1 MAPRAAGFGGSIG
14 RAGERLRIIGGV
26 WRLPRVG
33 KLRGGLQLLLV
44 VLAIDAVALAS
55 FALSERRVVYSRS
68 VPELLAEPR
77 SFRRSALRVGGLLVR
92 GSLYRMKDVCEFRF
106 RLVGYGD
113 PRTLEVRYAIDEGTP
128 LTRRDCVLPD
138 TFCDAPGFELSAT
151 VEGTLERDSRGGH
164 YFAATQIMA
173 KCPSKYELRERHEW
187 PRCPPIPVR
196 G

>member
-1 MAPRAAGFGGSIG
+1 MAPRAAGFDGSIG

-26 WRLPRVG
+26 WRLRRVG

-68 VPELLAEPR
+68 VGELLAKPQ
-77 SFRRSALRVGGLLVR
+77 SFRRAALRVEGLLVR
-92 GSLYRMKDVCEFRF
+92 GSLYRVKDVCEFRF
-106 RLVGYGD
+106 GLAAYGD
-113 PRTLEVRYAIDEGTP
+113 PRTLEVRYAIDEGTL
-128 LTRRDCVLPD
+128 LTRDCVLPD
-138 TFCDAPGFELSAT
+138 TFCDAPGFELTAT
-151 VEGTLERDSRGGH
+151 VEGTLERDSRGEL
-164 YFAATQIMA
+164 YFEGTQIMA

-196 G
+196 P